1 MLTKLCVFIGRFEDI
16 DGIDCYVATPS
27 FDYPKDQL
35 VLVLTNVFGA
45 KYIKNQVCMIQPEY
59 ISCRLL
65 TLFALIY
72 SS

>member
-1 MLTKLCVFIGRFEDI
+1 MLTRLRVFIGQFEDI

-45 KYIKNQVCMIQPEY
+45 KYIKNQVCKIQPEH
-59 ISCRLL
+59 IPSRLL
-65 TLFALIY
+65 ILFVLIH